1 VCKTFPL
8 NASALC
14 CVGSCWSF
22 STTGALEGAY
32 YIKYGKLLSFS
43 EQQLVDCDNEKHG
56 GNDMGYVMC
65 AALPTPSCVPH
76 LIMCVLSLL
85 LPGATAG

>member
-1 VCKTFPL
+1 MRPPGAVDHVLFVTKYSTFLIDRPFP
-8 NASALC
+8 
-14 CVGSCWSF
+14 GSCWSF

-56 GNDMGYVMC
+56 GSDMG
-65 AALPTPSCVPH
+65 
-76 LIMCVLSLL
+76 
-85 LPGATAG
+85 